1 MRGRVTIVISI
12 ALLLMVLVGLNA
24 ASYVRV
30 EQESDS
36 EFMPDRS
43 TFNAGS
49 TGTRALYDFLQESG
63 YKVVRWRKSPVAL
76 LGKEPVAPS
85 TFVVIGE
92 LRREFSREESQSL
105 LRWVATGGRLVLID
119 RSPESALL
127 PTSGSW
133 RVASE
138 ITEVPGFDIRPDN
151 EEAMTAGVKPL
162 APTQPTMLTRDVEQ
176 LLPSRF
182 ASRLHIY
189 PLEDRTK
196 TIDAD
201 AASGNAEPTRGD
213 GASDQHEA
221 TQNREA
227 SASEDV
233 WPWATPTPTPVE
245 TDSSEIS
252 EESPAPVEHV
262 ADGREGSGALLVDF
276 KYSRGR
282 IIVLSDPYIVSN
294 RGLSRADNLLLA
306 LNVVGAGAGI
316 IAFDEYHQGRAATEN
331 ITLAYFRGTPVLAM
345 LAQFAVIILAVL
357 WTRSRRFARPLPAP
371 HTDRRSN
378 LEFVASM
385 AELQQR
391 ARAYDLAI
399 ENLYSRTRRA
409 LARYGGTTHNA
420 HYKEIAAR
428 VAARSGRD
436 ARPLEELMRRCE
448 DAIAGE
454 PLSAQKAVRL
464 ASALRETERALGI
477 RMRTREIRQAR
488 EL

>member
-105 LRWVATGGRLVLID
+105 LRWVAEGGRLVVID

-127 PTSGSW
+127 PTSGRW
-133 RVASE
+133 RVSSE

-176 LLPSRF
+176 ILPSRF
-182 ASRLHIY
+182 ASRLHVY
-189 PLEDRTK
+189 PREDGAK
-196 TIDAD
+196 TTGGD
-201 AASGNAEPTRGD
+201 AASADAEQTPGGAGD
-213 GASDQHEA
+213 EHEA
-221 TQNREA
+221 TREREV

-233 WPWATPTPTPVE
+233 WPWATPSPTPIV
-245 TDSSEIS
+245 TDSSEVS

-282 IIVLSDPYIVSN
+282 IVVLSDPYIVSN
-294 RGLSRADNLLLA
+294 RGLSRADNLQLA
-306 LNVVGAGAGI
+306 LNVVGAGVGF
-316 IAFDEYHQGRAATEN
+316 IAFDEYHQGRGASEN
-331 ITLAYFRGTPVLAM
+331 MTLAYFRGTPVLAM

-409 LARYGGTTHNA
+409 LARYGGTTSDAN
-420 HYKEIAAR
+420 YKEIAAR
-428 VAARSGRD
+428 VASRSGRE
-436 ARPLEELMRRCE
+436 ARPLEELMRQCE
-448 DAIAGE
+448 DAVAGE
-454 PLSAQKAVRL
+454 PLPAQKAVRL
-464 ASALRETERALGI
+464 AAALRETERALGI
-477 RMRTREIRQAR
+477 RMRAREIRQAR